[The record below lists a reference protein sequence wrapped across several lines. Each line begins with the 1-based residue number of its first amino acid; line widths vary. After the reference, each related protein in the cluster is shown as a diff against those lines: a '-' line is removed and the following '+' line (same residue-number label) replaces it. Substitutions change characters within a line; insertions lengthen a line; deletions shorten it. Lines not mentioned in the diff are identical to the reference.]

1 MLHRGLDEQQMPK
14 LLIKRNSEWANKM
27 RSFDL
32 YLNGRK
38 FAEIKDKQVL
48 SFTVP
53 EGKYQLMAK
62 IDWCGSQPIEID
74 LKEGEI
80 KRVEVKGFIFSKAL
94 LPAAIVTGALYFG
107 IYFKFHIN
115 SLFLATAMM
124 VLFGYM
130 MYFMSFGRNQ
140 YLRLKEY

>member
-1 MLHRGLDEQQMPK
+1 MPK

-48 SFTVP
+48 SFEIP

-62 IDWCGSQPIEID
+62 IDWCGSQPLDIEIS
-74 LKEGEI
+74 EGEI
-80 KRVEVKGFIFSKAL
+80 KRIEVKGFIFSKYL
-94 LPAAIVTGALYFG
+94 LPVAVVSGFLYFG
-107 IYFKFHIN
+107 IYFKYNTN
-115 SLFLATAMM
+115 SLFLATLLMIF
-124 VLFGYM
+124 FGYM
-130 MYFMSFGRNQ
+130 LYFMSFGRNQ
-140 YLRLKEY
+140 YLRLREI

>member
-1 MLHRGLDEQQMPK
+1 MPK

-62 IDWCGSQPIEID
+62 LDWCGSQPLPIE

-80 KRVEVKGFIFSKAL
+80 KRIEIKGFIFSKSL
-94 LPAAIVTGALYFG
+94 LPAAIVTGGLYFG
-107 IYFKFHIN
+107 IYFKLHVN
-115 SLFLATAMM
+115 SLFLATVMM
-124 VLFGYM
+124 FLFGYM
-130 MYFMSFGRNQ
+130 VFFMTFGRNQ
-140 YLRLKEY
+140 YLRLREY